1 MIVKDGVGTVVR
13 DAAVGVISQDIK
25 VARVGVN

>member
-1 MIVKDGVGTVVR
+1 MISKDGVGTVVR
-13 DAAVGVISQDIK
+13 DAAVGMMSQDIK